1 MAPVT
6 RRSPVWRRAVVVQTA
21 VRPRW
26 RDSQPFATG
35 PSRANSRD
43 QEHSMAKARKPKS
56 IRKSKRNQGGHTS
69 ELGPGA
75 GTSLQL
81 LYLGFDSPGEL
92 AEEPWH

>member
-1 MAPVT
+1 
-6 RRSPVWRRAVVVQTA
+6 
-21 VRPRW
+21 
-26 RDSQPFATG
+26 
-35 PSRANSRD
+35 
-43 QEHSMAKARKPKS
+43 MAKARKSKS
-56 IRKSKRNQGGHTS
+56 IRKSKRNQPAQLESQDCALGLSVVHPKAAGIDIGNEDQGGHTS